1 MSLNRLSGTRKLKR
15 SQSFAGEMADVL
27 RDEIERGV
35 FRPGE
40 RLPTEHVLAETFG
53 VSRSVVREAISVLKS
68 DGLVESFQG
77 RGIFVSETPPEAA
90 FRLRQ
95 PNLDD
100 KVELAL
106 ILEFLIANEVAAT
119 SLAAERCLDSDLTKI
134 RRALDAMARAVA
146 IGEPGVDEDVA
157 FHAAII
163 AATRNPFII
172 AFSNF
177 LEHRVRN
184 LIRTART
191 NTARFRG
198 LAERV
203 QAEHQA
209 IYDAIAARD
218 PAAARAAAETHL
230 RNAAARLQLYRS
242 LDPVEPSKIASEVPS
257 SVEVDRGA

>member
-1 MSLNRLSGTRKLKR
+1 MSLNRLSQARKLKR
-15 SQSFAGEMADVL
+15 SQSLAGEMAEVL

-40 RLPTEHVLAETFG
+40 RLPTEHDLAETFG
-53 VSRSVVREAISVLKS
+53 VSRAVVREAISVLKS
-68 DGLVESFQG
+68 DGLVKSFQG
-77 RGIFVSETPPEAA
+77 RGLFVSETPPAAA
-90 FRLRQ
+90 FHLQQ

-100 KVELAL
+100 KTELAQ
-106 ILEFLIANEVAAT
+106 ILEFLITNEVAAT
-119 SLAAERCLDSDLTKI
+119 SLAAERCSDSDLARI
-134 RRALDAMARAVA
+134 RRALEAMARAVA
-146 IGEPGVDEDVA
+146 MGEPGVDEDVH

-218 PAAARAAAETHL
+218 PAAARAAAEQHL
-230 RNAAARLQLYRS
+230 RNAAVRLQLYRS
-242 LDPVEPSKIASEVPS
+242 VEPVEPA
-257 SVEVDRGA
+257 